1 MLAQWYADTYLFVKI
16 LTASSHA
23 RQQMGTVLFV
33 STIVFWA
40 LAVLVSVLSSYLKV
54 KVLLSLRKRR
64 NVGFG
69 LTAQEDA
76 YTLKHSKR
84 RGDAVKSVHMA
95 YANLL
100 AGLLEDLPLGLI
112 GLRFVQLSAQQ
123 PDLFEQI
130 SFLLLLSVF
139 SSGLS
144 CLLYTSPSPR
154 DRG

>member
-1 MLAQWYADTYLFVKI
+1 MSMQRYADTYLFVKI
-16 LTASSHA
+16 LTASSDA
-23 RQQMGTVLFV
+23 RQQMGAVLLV

-40 LAVLVSVLSSYLKV
+40 LAVLVSILSSYLKV
-54 KVLLSLRKRR
+54 KVLLSLRRRR
-64 NVGFG
+64 NVEFA

-76 YTLKHSKR
+76 YTLKHKKR
-84 RGDAVKSVHMA
+84 RADVVKSVHMA

-123 PDLFEQI
+123 SDLFEPI

-144 CLLYTSPSPR
+144 AHTHLHACT
-154 DRG
+154 